1 MKLKRVLP
9 SNRVYAAFMVI
20 VLLGSVTFLTV
31 YISEGISEGT
41 LTGLNIRSNE
51 NIHIVKK
58 DGKQLL
64 WASGRFDSEDA
75 EWFDMTDSLINP
87 RRFDH
92 GIGKDTIPSI
102 DAPLFVKRDDPR
114 FSSFNL
120 SEDTPVI
127 GYAAEGEAKAY
138 PIRIMNRHEI
148 VNDTF
153 GDTHLTVAW

>member
-1 MKLKRVLP
+1 MNLMKVLP
-9 SNRVYAAFMVI
+9 ANRAYAAFMVI

-31 YISEGISEGT
+31 YTSKGISEGT
-41 LTGLNIRSNE
+41 LTGFNIRNNE
-51 NIHIVKK
+51 HIRIVKK

-64 WASGRFDSEDA
+64 WASGRPESEDA
-75 EWFDMTDSLINP
+75 EWFDMTDSLVNP

-92 GIGKDTIPSI
+92 GIGKDIIASI
-102 DAPLFVKRDDPR
+102 DAPIFVKRDDPQ

-120 SEDTPVI
+120 SESTPVI

-138 PIRIMNRHEI
+138 PIHVMNRHEI